1 MQELKLLTGRSGK
14 LAGRLWLGP
23 GDPVGVVLVIHGLGD
38 HSARFEALARQMNAE
53 QWAVFAFD
61 LPGHGASPGRR
72 GSAHS
77 FDRLLADIDCAVR
90 DVRRRLAELNLGDL
104 PLVLL
109 GHSMGGNL
117 AINYALRRAEFDS
130 EGNDVDG
137 LVLAA
142 PMLLPPQPPPRPHI
156 FAAWITGHL
165 LPTLRVHRSVDAERL
180 TSDPNEAD
188 AIAADPQMH
197 ASITIYLATQL
208 LSQGRWALDHARAL
222 AIPMLVMFGE
232 HDELID
238 QAACEH
244 LPIRAGEQATV
255 VRWPGKRHALFH
267 DQPDGEV
274 TRLVIEW
281 LKRFGK
287 K

>member
-1 MQELKLLTGRSGK
+1 MGGVCIRPARS
-14 LAGRLWLGP
+14 R
-23 GDPVGVVLVIHGLGD
+23 
-38 HSARFEALARQMNAE
+38 RFT
-53 QWAVFAFD
+53 
-61 LPGHGASPGRR
+61 GRR
-72 GSAHS
+72 GSARS

-90 DVRRRLAELNLGDL
+90 DVRRQLGELQRSNL

-117 AINYALRRAEFDS
+117 AINYALRRAEFS
-130 EGNDVDG
+130 AEGNEVDG

-142 PMLLPPQPPPRPHI
+142 PMLLPPEPPPRPYI

-165 LPTLRVHRSVDAERL
+165 LPSLRVHRAIDVERL
-180 TSDPNEAD
+180 TSDPDEAD

-208 LSQGRWALDHARAL
+208 LSQGRWALDHACAL

-232 HDELID
+232 QDELID

-244 LPIRAGEQATV
+244 LPIRAGDQATV
-255 VRWPGKRHALFH
+255 VRWPGS
-267 DQPDGEV
+267 V
-274 TRLVIEW
+274 TPCSTTNPT
-281 LKRFGK
+281 GK
-287 K
+287 SPVS

>member
-14 LAGRLWLGP
+14 LPGRLWLGP
-23 GDPVGVVLVIHGLGD
+23 RDPVGMVVVIHGLGD
-38 HSARFEALARQMNAE
+38 HSARFEALARQLNSE

-72 GSAHS
+72 GSARS
-77 FDRLLADIDCAVR
+77 FDRLLVDIDCAVR
-90 DVRRRLAELNLGDL
+90 DVRRQLGQRQRGDL

-117 AINYALRRAEFDS
+117 AINYVLRRAEFS
-130 EGNDVDG
+130 AEGNEVDG

-142 PMLLPPQPPPRPHI
+142 PMLLPPKPPPRPHI

-165 LPTLRVHRSVDAERL
+165 LPSLRVHRSIDVDRL
-180 TSDPNEAD
+180 TSDPDEAD
-188 AIAADPQMH
+188 AIATDPQMH

-232 HDELID
+232 KDELID

-267 DQPDGEV
+267 DQPEGEISEFMI
-274 TRLVIEW
+274 RW
-281 LKRFGK
+281 LKRFGEK
-287 K
+287 